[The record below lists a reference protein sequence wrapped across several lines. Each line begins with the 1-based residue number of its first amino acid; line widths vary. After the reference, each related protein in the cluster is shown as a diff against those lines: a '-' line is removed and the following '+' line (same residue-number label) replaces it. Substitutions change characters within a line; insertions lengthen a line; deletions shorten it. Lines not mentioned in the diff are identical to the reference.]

1 MTSSA
6 LAVATKV
13 TINQDLFHIT
23 LQDGRILGVPF
34 DWFPKLLSASQTER
48 ENYELSPTGEG
59 IHWWDLDLN
68 LSING
73 LLQGRREFNPDW
85 SMKDYL
91 TRKGLSSPSV

>member
-34 DWFPKLLSASQTER
+34 DWFPKLLNASQAER

-68 LSING
+68 LSINR